1 MILAAAA
8 KKVRKPMS
16 VCLVPLRI
24 KLQHPAARSVAG
36 RGVFGM
42 CMMWYEPL
50 LVDLPLLETL
60 EFLAGGA
67 HDGVG
72 GAYVGIALFAGQII
86 VSPPESN

>member
-1 MILAAAA
+1 
-8 KKVRKPMS
+8 
-16 VCLVPLRI
+16 
-24 KLQHPAARSVAG
+24 
-36 RGVFGM
+36 
-42 CMMWYEPL
+42 MMWYEPL